1 MQTLHSYYFCF
12 KKSLFKPAKT
22 SIGMFIQL
30 LSKENET
37 LQSYICNPSSRDGII
52 ARDIVDLSRCI
63 INGRYREV
71 PLMGDNIVIEINK
84 QTCNILPT

>member
-1 MQTLHSYYFCF
+1 M
-12 KKSLFKPAKT
+12 
-22 SIGMFIQL
+22 
-30 LSKENET
+30 LSVD
-37 LQSYICNPSSRDGII
+37 CRDGII